1 MPAHGIRFP
10 RLAVVGIALILFA
23 IVLAM
28 ESSGM
33 GIVVLA
39 VAVLGLILALMA

>member
-1 MPAHGIRFP
+1 MPANWMRSP
-10 RLAVVGIALILFA
+10 KLAVVGIALILFA

-39 VAVLGLILALMA
+39 IALLGLILALVA